1 MRTNRENNSETQLR
15 IKKKMAELY
24 DELFRHNGYGQLE
37 VNIRIMRRGQ
47 KEVILRCGKEYR
59 YVVDYP

>member
-1 MRTNRENNSETQLR
+1 MTSNRENNSETQLR